1 MSMHPARQAYV
12 EEEQEDAGV
21 DISSIPT
28 SHDYSIPSQSAGVP
42 SQQASSVLNDFA
54 RKRKAAALAVPTDD
68 KRVRTELRARG
79 EPITLFGERAED
91 RRERLR
97 GILLTEQ
104 EGTAGADEDE
114 IMRDATHEGAGDED
128 DEDEE
133 EGEFYTEG
141 SQALL
146 QARKD
151 IARYSLPRAKQRIA
165 HQRIESS
172 IPVATHV
179 RHRKAIQDRLKG
191 YELFGSQIASE
202 RPLSMVRFAPN
213 GELIACGDWGG
224 SLKLL
229 SIPNLENE
237 KVLRGHR
244 QMIGGIS
251 WVPGATLPGTTISP
265 DSVNLA
271 SSGGEGDIHLWS
283 LNQDTPLATLSGH
296 TGRVC
301 RTDIHPSTAY
311 LASAS
316 YDYTWRLWDLAT
328 TTELLLQ
335 EGHSKEVFN
344 VSFNGD
350 GSLLASAG
358 LDSIGRIWDLRTG
371 RTVMLLEGH
380 VAPIHALD
388 WGVDGTRV
396 MTGAADG
403 FAKCWD
409 LRAVRETASLGAH
422 RGGVSDIRWFK
433 GGGDGP
439 LSGKMPEM
447 VKKEDRGS
455 EDVEM
460 GGNGAEDGNDAEETS
475 EGPTDPS
482 SRSSEEDLVPQPKK
496 AGTFLVTTGFDKA
509 VNIFSADDW
518 TLCKSLTGHDGTVL
532 AADVAADSRWV
543 ASCGRDRT
551 VKLWGRD
558 DGMGI

>member
-1 MSMHPARQAYV
+1 
-12 EEEQEDAGV
+12 
-21 DISSIPT
+21 
-28 SHDYSIPSQSAGVP
+28 
-42 SQQASSVLNDFA
+42 
-54 RKRKAAALAVPTDD
+54 
-68 KRVRTELRARG
+68 
-79 EPITLFGERAED
+79 
-91 RRERLR
+91 
-97 GILLTEQ
+97 
-104 EGTAGADEDE
+104 
-114 IMRDATHEGAGDED
+114 
-128 DEDEE
+128 
-133 EGEFYTEG
+133 
-141 SQALL
+141 
-146 QARKD
+146 
-151 IARYSLPRAKQRIA
+151 
-165 HQRIESS
+165 
-172 IPVATHV
+172 
-179 RHRKAIQDRLKG
+179 
-191 YELFGSQIASE
+191 
-202 RPLSMVRFAPN
+202 MVRFAPN
-213 GELIACGDWGG
+213 GEIIACGDWGG

-229 SIPNLENE
+229 SMPNLENE

-422 RGGVSDIRWFK
+422 RGGVSDIRWYK

-447 VKKEDRGS
+447 VRKGDGG
-455 EDVEM
+455 DVEM
-460 GGNGAEDGNDAEETS
+460 GGNGGEDGHDREETS
-475 EGPTDPS
+475 EGPRDS
-482 SRSSEEDLVPQPKK
+482 NEADLVPQPKK
-496 AGTFLVTTGFDKA
+496 SGTFLVTTGFDKA

-518 TLCKSLTGHDGTVL
+518 TL
-532 AADVAADSRWV
+532 
-543 ASCGRDRT
+543 
-551 VKLWGRD
+551 
-558 DGMGI
+558 

>member
-12 EEEQEDAGV
+12 EEEQ
-21 DISSIPT
+21 
-28 SHDYSIPSQSAGVP
+28 SAGVP
-42 SQQASSVLNDFA
+42 SQQASSVLNEFA
-54 RKRKAAALAVPTDD
+54 RKRKAAGLAVPTDD

-104 EGTAGADEDE
+104 EGTAGGDEDE
-114 IMRDATHEGAGDED
+114 VMRDATHEGAGDKD

-141 SQALL
+141 PQALL

-151 IARYSLPRAKQRIA
+151 MARYSLPRAKQRIA

-422 RGGVSDIRWFK
+422 RGGVSDIRWYK
-433 GGGDGP
+433 GGGGGP

-447 VKKEDRGS
+447 VRKEDGR
-455 EDVEM
+455 DVEM
-460 GGNGAEDGNDAEETS
+460 GGNGGGEDDHDAEEAS
-475 EGPTDPS
+475 EGPRDS
-482 SRSSEEDLVPQPKK
+482 NEANLVPQPKK
-496 AGTFLVTTGFDKA
+496 SGTFLVTTGFDKA

>member
-28 SHDYSIPSQSAGVP
+28 SHDYNIPSQSAGVP

-97 GILLTEQ
+97 GILLSEQ
-104 EGTAGADEDE
+104 EATTGADEDE
-114 IMRDATHEGAGDED
+114 VMRDATHETAGDED

-251 WVPGATLPGTTISP
+251 WAPGATLPETTISP

-439 LSGKMPEM
+439 LSGRMPEM
-447 VKKEDRGS
+447 VKMGDGGGG
-455 EDVEM
+455 DVEM
-460 GGNGAEDGNDAEETS
+460 GGNGGEDGNPDLDEMS
-475 EGPTDPS
+475 EGPTGS
-482 SRSSEEDLVPQPKK
+482 NETDLVPQPKK
-496 AGTFLVTTGFDKA
+496 AGTFVVTTGFDKA

-551 VKLWGRD
+551 VKLWGRE
-558 DGMGI
+558 DGTGI

>member
-28 SHDYSIPSQSAGVP
+28 SHDYNIPSQSAGVP

-97 GILLTEQ
+97 GILLSEQ
-104 EGTAGADEDE
+104 EATTGADEDE
-114 IMRDATHEGAGDED
+114 VMRDATHDTAGDEEG
-128 DEDEE
+128 EDEE

-165 HQRIESS
+165 HQRIESG

-244 QMIGGIS
+244 QMIGGTS
-251 WVPGATLPGTTISP
+251 WVPGATLPETTISP

-301 RTDIHPSTAY
+301 RTDIHPSAAY

-433 GGGDGP
+433 GWGDGP
-439 LSGKMPEM
+439 LSGRMPEM
-447 VKKEDRGS
+447 VRKGDGGGGEA
-455 EDVEM
+455 VEM
-460 GGNGAEDGNDAEETS
+460 GDNGGADGNPHPDETS
-475 EGPTDPS
+475 EGPTGSNTP
-482 SRSSEEDLVPQPKK
+482 DLVPQPKK
-496 AGTFLVTTGFDKA
+496 AGTFVVTTGFDKT

-518 TLCKSLTGHDGTVL
+518 ALCKSLTGHDGTVL

>member
-97 GILLTEQ
+97 GLLLTEQ

-114 IMRDATHEGAGDED
+114 VMRDATHEGAGDED

-229 SIPNLENE
+229 S
-237 KVLRGHR
+237 
-244 QMIGGIS
+244 
-251 WVPGATLPGTTISP
+251 
-265 DSVNLA
+265 
-271 SSGGEGDIHLWS
+271 
-283 LNQDTPLATLSGH
+283 
-296 TGRVC
+296 
-301 RTDIHPSTAY
+301 
-311 LASAS
+311 
-316 YDYTWRLWDLAT
+316 
-328 TTELLLQ
+328 
-335 EGHSKEVFN
+335 
-344 VSFNGD
+344 
-350 GSLLASAG
+350 
-358 LDSIGRIWDLRTG
+358 
-371 RTVMLLEGH
+371 
-380 VAPIHALD
+380 
-388 WGVDGTRV
+388 
-396 MTGAADG
+396 
-403 FAKCWD
+403 
-409 LRAVRETASLGAH
+409 
-422 RGGVSDIRWFK
+422 
-433 GGGDGP
+433 
-439 LSGKMPEM
+439 
-447 VKKEDRGS
+447 
-455 EDVEM
+455 
-460 GGNGAEDGNDAEETS
+460 
-475 EGPTDPS
+475 
-482 SRSSEEDLVPQPKK
+482 
-496 AGTFLVTTGFDKA
+496 
-509 VNIFSADDW
+509 
-518 TLCKSLTGHDGTVL
+518 
-532 AADVAADSRWV
+532 
-543 ASCGRDRT
+543 
-551 VKLWGRD
+551 
-558 DGMGI
+558 